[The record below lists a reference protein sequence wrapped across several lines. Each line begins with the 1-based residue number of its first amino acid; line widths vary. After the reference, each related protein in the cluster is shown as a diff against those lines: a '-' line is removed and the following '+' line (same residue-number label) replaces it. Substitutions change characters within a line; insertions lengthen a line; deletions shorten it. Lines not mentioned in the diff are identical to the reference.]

1 MMAFGE
7 DADLSERL
15 LVDTAKP
22 SVDHTEEPHN
32 GDANDEEYAF
42 ISKRETLV
50 FEDALSPTRYG
61 KGGGTS
67 FLQAYLFDKIQPGS
81 GTEELSVALHGE
93 RL

>member
-1 MMAFGE
+1 MAFGE

-22 SVDHTEEPHN
+22 TTHAGEPHT

-61 KGGGTS
+61 KGTTS

-81 GTEELSVALHGE
+81 GTTERSMALTDECMRG
-93 RL
+93 

>member
-22 SVDHTEEPHN
+22 STEEPHN

-61 KGGGTS
+61 QGGGGTS

-81 GTEELSVALHGE
+81 GTQECSAALYGE
-93 RL
+93 